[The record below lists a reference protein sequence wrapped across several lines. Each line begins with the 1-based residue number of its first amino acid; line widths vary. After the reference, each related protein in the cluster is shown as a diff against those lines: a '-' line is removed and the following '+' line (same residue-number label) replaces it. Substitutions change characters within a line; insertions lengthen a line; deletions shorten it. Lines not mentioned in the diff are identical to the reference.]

1 MTDYQVVSE
10 SNFLDD
16 NEYSFEVDSID
27 MTPQIGNDYH
37 SFDPDISDLW
47 EK

>member
-1 MTDYQVVSE
+1 MIDCQVVSE

-16 NEYSFEVDSID
+16 NEYACEVDSID

-37 SFDPDISDLW
+37 TFDPDISDLW